1 MRSVRLLPALAL
13 ALLAF
18 AGCGQAGPQAPSVR
32 PSLSPMPSPSVLPVI
47 VSSELGVGENRIV
60 VSLLDPATNQPVAA
74 PDRPLSAT
82 FAGPDGV
89 TAGPVEGEFIWTI
102 EDRVGVYAAEVAFPV
117 AGQWR
122 AEFRTSA
129 PGAAAEVIPFEFD
142 VKADTSVLRAGEA
155 APSVDTPTADDVG
168 GDVAQLSTDDDPRPE
183 FYETSVADALAAGEP
198 FVVAFATPKF
208 CATAICGPTL
218 DRLKPVADAHPDI
231 TFINLEPYQL
241 ELRDGQ
247 LQPVLDANQQL
258 QAVPAVEA
266 FGLLSEPYIFVIDG
280 DGRIRAGFE
289 AVFSDEEIERALAGL
304 G

>member
-1 MRSVRLLPALAL
+1 MPA
-13 ALLAF
+13 
-18 AGCGQAGPQAPSVR
+18 
-32 PSLSPMPSPSVLPVI
+32 PSVLPVI
-47 VSSELGVGENRIV
+47 VSSELGIGDNRIV

-74 PDRPLSAT
+74 PDRALSVT
-82 FAGPDGV
+82 FAGPDGA
-89 TAGPVEGEFIWTI
+89 TAGPVEGEFIWAI
-102 EDRVGVYAAEVAFPV
+102 EDRVGVYAAHVAFPV

-155 APSVDTPTADDVG
+155 APSVETPTADDVG
-168 GDVAQLSTDDDPRPE
+168 GDVARLSTDEDPRPE
-183 FYETSVADALAAGEP
+183 FYETSVADALAAREP

-289 AVFSDEEIERALAGL
+289 AVFSDAEIERALAGL
-304 G
+304 D